1 MTTQLTTIRHRLK
14 GARLTRARLKAA
26 RLKGAAQLRVPLL
39 ALLALAAVLAVAT
52 GLAPP
57 DPSAAQSGT
66 TYITNGNT
74 TPCGPGGAAAPANPT
89 AVINSGHFAM
99 FDLYWDNTTQ
109 ATSGKTL
116 NNNLCPPEVTNTTTV
131 GKGRG
136 ATTTETFT
144 RAASNTDI
152 RETLFHIPTSNEV
165 TLAATTVMTTE
176 DGETYPST
184 FGVDRFR
191 FLGADGDEVW
201 IVSKHDEEHLNPGF
215 STALLPDD
223 FVKTGQQV
231 QFELE
236 AFRVPGKTV
245 AERGK
250 VYAFDNS
257 GLLHWR
263 SDVPHG
269 LIGFDIAPDIRRYHH
284 FHWGF
289 TKPGIYQI
297 QVHARATPLAKYLA
311 GNKTV
316 TSEVRRYTFQ
326 VGELADLGVTVS
338 PDNATPAAGSNVV
351 LTYTASNSGP
361 DAAGAVKVSAPLPT
375 GLTYVSATTA
385 NGSYA
390 SGTGEWTVGS
400 LAGGASATLA
410 VTATVGSGA
419 SGDTITPTAYI
430 RDTGDHPDLDA
441 LTGNNHA
448 TATLRPAAAA
458 APANSNPRFR
468 IVHSIAENSIA
479 GTPAGAPVGAAD
491 ADGDRLTYS
500 LSGQHAERFTVDG
513 QGQIAVSECGVMDYE
528 AHAAYPLTLSVRDS
542 KNSAG
547 QADTANDDSI
557 GVTINLTDVVNE
569 PTNPNAPRVTL
580 QPAVT
585 TMTVGEV
592 LTLTAVLSAM
602 PACGLTVDHY
612 WSEQIN
618 DQGDLKSYG
627 SDHYSKRSAEFG
639 MRSPGT
645 RVYWI
650 GIRNARDSDGRPIA
664 NFPVLGA
671 SLRVTWVAAPP
682 TPTPTP
688 TPSP

>member
-1 MTTQLTTIRHRLK
+1 MTTRLNTIRRRLK
-14 GARLTRARLKAA
+14 GTARLRI
-26 RLKGAAQLRVPLL
+26 PLL
-39 ALLALAAVLAVAT
+39 ALLTLAAVLAVAT

-57 DPSAAQSGT
+57 DPSAAQSGITYT
-66 TYITNGNT
+66 TAGNK
-74 TPCGPGGAAAPANPT
+74 TPCGPGAADPPANPI
-89 AVINSGHFAM
+89 AVVNSGHFAM

-116 NNNLCPPEVTNTTTV
+116 NNNLCPPAVSNSSVSQTNDETGVT
-131 GKGRG
+131 R
-136 ATTTETFT
+136 TTETFT
-144 RAASNTDI
+144 RTASNTNI
-152 RETLFHIPTSNEV
+152 RETLFHIPTGNEV
-165 TLAATTVMTTE
+165 TFAATTVKATDE
-176 DGETYPST
+176 DGNRYPTT
-184 FGVDRFR
+184 FGADEYS
-191 FLGADGDEVW
+191 FLGKAGDKVW

-223 FVKTGQQV
+223 FVKTGQEV
-231 QFELE
+231 QFEIE
-236 AFRVPGKTV
+236 AVRVPGKTV
-245 AERGK
+245 AERGE
-250 VYAFDNS
+250 VFAFSDDAV
-257 GLLHWR
+257 HWR
-263 SDVPHG
+263 SDNPHG
-269 LIGFDIAPDIRRYHH
+269 LIGLGVGSEIRRYKHL
-284 FHWGF
+284 HWGF
-289 TKPGIYQI
+289 TKPGIYHI
-297 QVHARATPLAKYLA
+297 QVHARATPIAKYLK
-311 GNKTV
+311 GKKTI

-338 PDNATPAAGSNVV
+338 PDHATPTAGSNVV
-351 LTYTASNSGP
+351 ITYAARNGGP
-361 DAAGAVKVSAPLPT
+361 DPAGAVKVSAPLPT
-375 GLTYVSATTA
+375 GLAYVSAATA

-390 SGTGEWTVGS
+390 SATGEWTIGS
-400 LAGGASATLA
+400 LAGGATATLA
-410 VTATVGSGA
+410 VTATVGSSA
-419 SGDTITPTAYI
+419 AGDTITPTAYI

-441 LTGNNHA
+441 LTGNNRA
-448 TATLRPAAAA
+448 TATLRPG

-468 IVHSIAENSIA
+468 IVHSIAENSDA
-479 GTPAGAPVGAAD
+479 GAPAGAPVAAAD
-491 ADGDRLTYS
+491 PDGDRLTYS

-547 QADTANDDSI
+547 EADTANDDSI

-671 SLRVTWVAAPP
+671 SLRVTWVAAP

-688 TPSP
+688 APSQ